1 MSITV
6 RQITDQDKPA
16 WLSLYLAYLKFYE
29 TEPIESGVALV
40 WQRLT
45 GEPEIQGLVAEFDGA
60 VVGIVH
66 FHYQLSTWSDTFN
79 CYLEDLYVSEEARGK
94 GLAPALIAEV
104 KKLALEHNCSELFW
118 ITKESNLVARKLY
131 NKVAKISDFVRYEI
145 LFEEQIIE
153 VGPDPYGSEPTGSTW
168 TRWFR

>member
-6 RQITDQDKPA
+6 RQIEPRDKTS
-16 WLSLYLAYLKFYE
+16 WQELYLAYLKFYD

-60 VVGIVH
+60 VVGIAH

-94 GLAPALIAEV
+94 GAATALIAEV
-104 KKLALEHNCSELFW
+104 KKLAMEQECSELFW
-118 ITKESNLVARKLY
+118 ITKESNELARKLY
-131 NKVAKISDFVRYEI
+131 DKVAVASDFVRYEI
-145 LFEEQIIE
+145 KLE
-153 VGPDPYGSEPTGSTW
+153 D
-168 TRWFR
+168 